1 MSFVAPYA
9 FTGAVSLYLGY
20 RTYSSYYS
28 NLEFEEVNV
37 EDIDNISKE
46 KEIEEK
52 LIEETNPVKETIE
65 ETIEETNPVEETKP
79 IEETNSIELVKPI
92 TREYLNNE
100 GKKRCEQIKIIV
112 DEVKDEIEEL
122 SYRMVD
128 EVIEK
133 ALERI
138 EEEDK
143 KVVLSEEIPETVFPE
158 VEKVISKNNQKKKKK
173 KKKNNKKK

>member
-1 MSFVAPYA
+1 MSFIAPYA

-46 KEIEEK
+46 KNIKEK
-52 LIEETNPVKETIE
+52 PIEETNPV
-65 ETIEETNPVEETKP
+65 EETNEETKP